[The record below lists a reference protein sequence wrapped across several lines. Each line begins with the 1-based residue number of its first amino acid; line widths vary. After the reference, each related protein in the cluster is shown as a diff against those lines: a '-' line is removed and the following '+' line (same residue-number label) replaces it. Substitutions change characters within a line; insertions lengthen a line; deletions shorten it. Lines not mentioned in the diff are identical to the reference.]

1 MVPPNAPK
9 QLLLPGKGKER
20 LRRLL
25 GEHVDVDVDKYM
37 AEDAVVL
44 ALQVVMT
51 SLAKV
56 VTVAVQK
63 KEKEKPKQASI
74 EAVCCA
80 VQAC

>member
-1 MVPPNAPK
+1 VVPPNAPK
-9 QLLLPGKGKER
+9 QLLLPGKRKER

-25 GEHVDVDVDKYM
+25 GERVDVDVDKYM
-37 AEDAVVL
+37 AEDAVVV

-56 VTVAVQK
+56 VTVAVQNQ
-63 KEKEKPKQASI
+63 EKEKPKQASI
-74 EAVCCA
+74 ESVCCA